1 MLLSPLVTA
10 VVSDLCATGDHDCE
24 QVCVSSP
31 GSYTCA
37 CREGFTLNSDGKTC
51 NGQWAGHRQPG
62 EGGGEG
68 MGPWPVPRKLTRA
81 SLLLASGPICNG
93 CLLWTCGHRGGRPC
107 LGLLEGRVCLEPAP
121 GPSGRVWTERQG
133 SSGRRSHTGAW
144 PQLGWPRRLGGVRE
158 EQPDFSP
165 RQTFSPHLWLPLVE
179 PTQEQSRR
187 QPGNRKTHSYRRE
200 EESGTEDDEPP
211 AHQRPD
217 CTLLFA
223 AAGQRGA
230 GATQRK
236 AWGSGH
242 SAGPLGYGLMG
253 PNRNVSTPGLPILHH
268 LSEFA
273 QTHVR

>member
-93 CLLWTCGHRGGRPC
+93 CLLWTCGHRGGRRGWDE
-107 LGLLEGRVCLEPAP
+107 LLKGLSSRKPTLVIRGILSMNLLNSYKTNGGMV
-121 GPSGRVWTERQG
+121 PSGR
-133 SSGRRSHTGAW
+133 
-144 PQLGWPRRLGGVRE
+144 L
-158 EQPDFSP
+158 
-165 RQTFSPHLWLPLVE
+165 
-179 PTQEQSRR
+179 
-187 QPGNRKTHSYRRE
+187 KI
-200 EESGTEDDEPP
+200 
-211 AHQRPD
+211 
-217 CTLLFA
+217 
-223 AAGQRGA
+223 
-230 GATQRK
+230 
-236 AWGSGH
+236 
-242 SAGPLGYGLMG
+242 
-253 PNRNVSTPGLPILHH
+253 ST
-268 LSEFA
+268 
-273 QTHVR
+273 

>member
-1 MLLSPLVTA
+1 MQRFGYMGERRAEKPKR
-10 VVSDLCATGDHDCE
+10 DDEATHTPIAAESNHDC
-24 QVCVSSP
+24 Q
-31 GSYTCA
+31 A
-37 CREGFTLNSDGKTC
+37 CRT
-51 NGQWAGHRQPG
+51 R
-62 EGGGEG
+62 
-68 MGPWPVPRKLTRA
+68 RKGAR
-81 SLLLASGPICNG
+81 S
-93 CLLWTCGHRGGRPC
+93 PC

-230 GATQRK
+230 GATQRE

-253 PNRNVSTPGLPILHH
+253 PNRNVRPNAGLSLSAPRFALFFFKRHH
-268 LSEFA
+268 IMSSIDGWKKYK
-273 QTHVR
+273 